1 MASQLRTRTCGGVVP
16 RARIRPADRPAAVA
30 PADPAPPRRPMP
42 DDATEKFGVIVFEG
56 GPWRARR
63 VVLAFDTPL
72 EAAAY
77 AADNAFVDYLI
88 APLSFLAPTGL
99 PRA

>member
-1 MASQLRTRTCGGVVP
+1 MTSRLHARTCGGGVRP
-16 RARIRPADRPAAVA
+16 RPLDRRAAAPSDPPPAWAW
-30 PADPAPPRRPMP
+30 PP
-42 DDATEKFGVIVFEG
+42 DETVEKFGVIVFEG

-63 VVLAFDTPL
+63 VVLAFDTRL

-77 AADNAFVDYLI
+77 AAENALADYLV
-88 APLSFLAPTGL
+88 APLSFLTPTGV